1 MIKKSNE
8 QSLGE
13 IINNVIKELRWSDKI
28 NQQKIIASWEKIMG
42 SCITTYTKKIVINND
57 VLIVYLKSAPL
68 REELNYAKT
77 KIIDNINKEFDSVV
91 IKDIV
96 FK

>member
-1 MIKKSNE
+1 MKKSNE

-13 IINNVIKELRWSDKI
+13 IIQNVIKNLKWTDKI
-28 NQQKIIASWEKIMG
+28 NQTKIISSWKKIMG
-42 SCITTYTKKIVINND
+42 PNISSYTDKLVISND

-68 REELNYAKT
+68 RQELQYAKT
-77 KIIDNINKEFDSVV
+77 KIIKNINDEFGSEV
-91 IKDIV
+91 IKDIH

>member
-1 MIKKSNE
+1 MKKSNE

-13 IINNVIKELRWSDKI
+13 IIQNVIKDLKWTDRI
-28 NQQKIIASWEKIMG
+28 NQAKIISSWKKIMG
-42 SCITTYTKKIVINND
+42 PNISSYTEKLVINNE

-68 REELNYAKT
+68 RQELQYAKN
-77 KIIDNINKEFDSVV
+77 KILKNINDEFGSEV
-91 IKDIV
+91 IKDIL

>member
-1 MIKKSNE
+1 MKKSNE

-13 IINNVIKELRWSDKI
+13 IIQNVIKDLKWTDKI
-28 NQQKIIASWEKIMG
+28 NQTKIISSWKKIMG
-42 SCITTYTKKIVINND
+42 PNISSYTDKLVISND

-68 REELNYAKT
+68 RQELQYAKT
-77 KIIDNINKEFDSVV
+77 KIIKNINDEFGSEV
-91 IKDIV
+91 IKDIH